1 MELRQL
7 EYFCAVS
14 SLENFTRAAHFLH
27 VSQPAVTKA
36 VQALEAELRLTL
48 FDRSQKHIC
57 LTEAGRVFLLHAKK
71 ILQDVQTAQLSME
84 RFQTRNG
91 GVIRFG
97 VPPMVEAYLF
107 PDFFMK
113 FQAANPDIV
122 LDLQE
127 FSDSASVA
135 EKLDDGALDFGIIF
149 LRVEERVEHSLKLL
163 DDEFY
168 LCLPP
173 EHRLARRGKV
183 SFEELRGEKFI
194 LQPPGTVQNFVTLE
208 RAAEAGFAPEVLLS
222 TSQLKTIKELVAGSA
237 AVALMPRFA
246 ISAAAAFRAVPLEPP
261 VKFSVVLAWSRFKEP
276 SPLGAQFLNFVEGIF
291 GEVKS

>member
-7 EYFCAVS
+7 EYFCAVC

-27 VSQPAVTKA
+27 VSQPSVTKA
-36 VQALEAELRLTL
+36 VQALEAELKLTL

-57 LTEAGRVFLLHAKK
+57 LTDAGRVFLLHAQK
-71 ILQDVQTAQLSME
+71 ILQDVQTAQLAME
-84 RFQTRNG
+84 RFQSQSG

-97 VPPMVEAYLF
+97 VPPMFESYLF
-107 PDFFMK
+107 PNFFMK

-127 FSDSASVA
+127 CSDSASVN
-135 EKLDDGALDFGIIF
+135 EKLDNDALDFGINF
-149 LRVEERVEHSLKLL
+149 VCTPKHMEHSLKMF

-173 EHRLARRGKV
+173 RHRFALREKI

-194 LQPPGTVQNFVTLE
+194 LQPPGTLQNFLTLKG
-208 RAAEAGFAPEVLLS
+208 AAEAGFAPEVLLS

-237 AVALMPRFA
+237 AVALMPKFT
-246 ISAAAAFRAVPLEPP
+246 ISDLPAFKAMPLDPP
-261 VKFSVVLAWSRFKEP
+261 LKFTVVLVWSRFKEP
-276 SPLGAQFLNFVEGIF
+276 SALGKRFLNFVEGLF

>member
-27 VSQPAVTKA
+27 VSQPSVTKA

-71 ILQDVQTAQLSME
+71 ILQDVQTARLSME
-84 RFQTRNG
+84 RFQAQCG
-91 GVIRFG
+91 GIIRFG
-97 VPPMVEAYLF
+97 VPPMVESYLF
-107 PDFFMK
+107 PDFFIK

-127 FSDSASVA
+127 CADSASVR
-135 EKLDDGALDFGIIF
+135 EKLDADALDFGIIF
-149 LRVEERVEHSLKLL
+149 SRAAERVENSLKLL

-173 EHRLARRGKV
+173 NHRLAAAARV
-183 SFEELRGEKFI
+183 SFAEMREEKFI
-194 LQPPGTVQNFVTLE
+194 LQPAGTVQNFVTLQL
-208 RAAEAGFAPEVLLS
+208 AAEAGFAPEVLLS
-222 TSQLKTIKELVAGSA
+222 TSQLKTIKELVTGGA
-237 AVALMPRFA
+237 AVSLLPRFV
-246 ISAAAAFRAVPLEPP
+246 ISRAAAFKAVPLDPP
-261 VKFSVVLAWSRFKEP
+261 LKFAVVLAWSRFKEL
-276 SPLGAQFLNFVEGIF
+276 SPLGARFLKFFNELLR
-291 GEVKS
+291 K